1 MSSYRVHK
9 FNIKMSKDQDNPER
23 FLNSFDG
30 EMVAI
35 TRNVS
40 VGFL

>member
-1 MSSYRVHK
+1 MGGYRVHR
-9 FNIKMSKDQDNPER
+9 FDIKMSKDQDNPER